1 MPDTNHTTIP
11 ALFVET
17 ASRLQDQVALRYKAY
32 GLWHDIT
39 WKAYLD
45 QVQSLTLALVDA
57 GLTKGDRVAILGDN
71 SPEWVIADLAIQCA
85 GGISVGIY
93 ATNSWEQ
100 CQYIIDHAGCTFLFA
115 ENEEQLDKWL
125 QFKDRSPHLKQVIF
139 WDEEGLRTFEEEQ
152 AIPFQRFIQ
161 QGRSLLA
168 TGQARFSEL
177 VATIQ
182 PADTA
187 FIVYTSGTT
196 GPPKGA
202 MLSHRNATWTSAQ
215 VAKIDQTLQF
225 TEKDEV
231 LSFLPLCHIFERLFS
246 VLIPIRFGT
255 VVNFVEDPDTVA
267 DNLKEVSPTVGYGVP
282 RMWEKYHASVN
293 IKMNDASPLK
303 KWLYRV
309 ALQVGTAH
317 QQAEEKNEDRSIFLR
332 IGYALAHFAV
342 FRKLKERLGF
352 ENMRL
357 AISGA
362 APIAPDI
369 LRYFRSIGLNL
380 VEGYGMTESCGVLTG
395 VNAEKLKLGTVGTP
409 MPGIALR
416 VADDGELLAQS
427 EGIFQGYYQDP
438 EKTAVTLKDGW
449 LHTGDI
455 VEMDPDG
462 FVKIIDRKKDLIITA
477 GGKNIAPQ
485 YIENKLK
492 CSAYITDAIVVGDR
506 KKFLSALIVLDED
519 NITVYAREN
528 RISFST
534 YSELSTHEAINALI
548 EKEVSLVNKSLARV
562 ENIRKFKI
570 LPKRLY
576 QEDGEVTPTMK
587 VKRTAINAMFG
598 DLITEM
604 YA

>member
-1 MPDTNHTTIP
+1 MPDTSHTTIP

-17 ASRLQDQVALRYKAY
+17 ANRLQDRVALRYKAY
-32 GLWHDIT
+32 GLWNDIT
-39 WKAYLD
+39 WKEYLE
-45 QVQSLTLALVDA
+45 QVQCLTLALVDA
-57 GLTKGDRVAILGDN
+57 GMHSGDRVAILGDN
-71 SPEWVIADLAIQCA
+71 SPEWVVADLAIQCA

-100 CQYIIDHAGCTFLFA
+100 CQYIIDHAGCNFLFL

-125 QFKDRSPHLKQVIF
+125 QFKDQPSQLKQVF
-139 WDEEGLRTFEEEQ
+139 YWDDEGLKSFKDEQ
-152 AIPFQRFIQ
+152 ATSFQTFLQ
-161 QGRSLLA
+161 LGKSLLT

-177 VATIQ
+177 VDSIE
-182 PADTA
+182 PEDTA

-215 VAKIDQTLQF
+215 VAKIDETLQF
-225 TEKDEV
+225 SEQDEV

-246 VLIPIRFGT
+246 VLIPVRFGT
-255 VVNFVEDPDTVA
+255 IVNFVEDPDTVA
-267 DNLKEVSPTVGYGVP
+267 ENLKEVSPTVGYGVP
-282 RMWEKYHASVN
+282 RMWEKYHASIN
-293 IKMNDASPLK
+293 IKMKDASRFK
-303 KWLYRV
+303 QWLFGV
-309 ALQVGTAH
+309 CLAIGTAA
-317 QQAEEKNEDRSIFLR
+317 QEAEEKNKRKSVLLR
-332 IGYALAHFAV
+332 IGNVLAEFAV

-409 MPGIALR
+409 MPGITLR
-416 VADDGELLAQS
+416 VGDDGELLAKS
-427 EGIFQGYYQDP
+427 EGIFQGYYKDP
-438 EKTAVTLKDGW
+438 EKTAVTLQDGW

-455 VEMDPDG
+455 VEMDEDG

-492 CSAYITDAIVVGDR
+492 CSAYITDAIVIGDR
-506 KKFLSALIVLDED
+506 KKFLSALVVLDED
-519 NITVYAREN
+519 NITFYAREN

-534 YSELSTHEAINALI
+534 YSDLSTHEAINALI
-548 EKEVSLVNKSLARV
+548 EKEVIQVNKSLARV

-587 VKRTAINAMFG
+587 VKRSAINAMFG
-598 DLITEM
+598 DLIAEM